1 MKRIVLTGG
10 GTAGHVTP
18 NLALIPRLLADGWDV
33 HYIGE
38 ADGVE
43 KRLLSLS
50 WRGYAMRWKVFYR
63 RPGVDSSWTL
73 AGSTA
78 RPAYVVR
85 NLEIGY
91 VYRLAVTAT
100 SNPMDGKAIDV
111 DFQLGS
117 SSGVVLDVV
126 VGSEPV
132 MVGDQTVQ
140 AII

>member
-1 MKRIVLTGG
+1 MARLC
-10 GTAGHVTP
+10 H
-18 NLALIPRLLADGWDV
+18 ALESLLP
-33 HYIGE
+33 
-38 ADGVE
+38 
-43 KRLLSLS
+43 
-50 WRGYAMRWKVFYR
+50 

-111 DFQLGS
+111 DFQSRIVHPASCWTSLSEASPLWSAIKPYKPS
-117 SSGVVLDVV
+117 SKEIVCLFNM
-126 VGSEPV
+126 EPSPGTPS
-132 MVGDQTVQ
+132 MSYAGTF
-140 AII
+140 ANAAPHRGHGP

>member
-1 MKRIVLTGG
+1 M
-10 GTAGHVTP
+10 
-18 NLALIPRLLADGWDV
+18 
-33 HYIGE
+33 
-38 ADGVE
+38 E